1 MLTLRNICD
10 TMLLTME
17 MNCDGGDMKQKKQ
30 FKGNA
35 KIYSVQLVR
44 HEIEKF
50 DRIMKIRNEKTDI
63 LSRMTHGSVIQRL
76 IRNWIIDNEH
86 SEEPFP
92 TITMQRLDV

>member
-1 MLTLRNICD
+1 
-10 TMLLTME
+10 
-17 MNCDGGDMKQKKQ
+17 MKQR
-30 FKGNA
+30 FRGNA
-35 KIYSVQLVR
+35 KIYSVRLTR

-86 SEEPFP
+86 SEKPFP
-92 TITMQRLDV
+92 TQPMQRLDI

>member
-1 MLTLRNICD
+1 M
-10 TMLLTME
+10 
-17 MNCDGGDMKQKKQ
+17 GGDMKQR
-30 FKGNA
+30 FRGNA
-35 KIYSVQLVR
+35 KIYSVRLLR

-86 SEEPFP
+86 SEKPFP
-92 TITMQRLDV
+92 TRPMQRLDI

>member
-1 MLTLRNICD
+1 
-10 TMLLTME
+10 
-17 MNCDGGDMKQKKQ
+17 MKQR
-30 FKGNA
+30 FRGNA
-35 KIYSVQLVR
+35 KIYSVRLTR

-86 SEEPFP
+86 SEKPFP
-92 TITMQRLDV
+92 TRPMQRLDI

>member
-1 MLTLRNICD
+1 MLTLRNFYD

-17 MNCDGGDMKQKKQ
+17 MNCGGGDMKQS
-30 FKGNA
+30 FRGNA
-35 KIYSVQLVR
+35 KIYSVRLMR

-50 DRIMKIRNEKTDI
+50 DHIMKIRNGKTDI

-86 SEEPFP
+86 SEKPFP
-92 TITMQRLDV
+92 TQPMQRLDI